1 MLSAGELTAL
11 FPSAEARKSRG
22 SKTAD
27 LTAAKED
34 ELHIYARDCFI
45 TRDNGF
51 ADRHGTI
58 DFPHEGGVIY
68 GVRPAM
74 WLAR

>member
-1 MLSAGELTAL
+1 MLSAAELTAL
-11 FPSAEARKSRG
+11 FPSAEARKSKG
-22 SKTAD
+22 SKIAD
-27 LTAAKED
+27 RTAAKED
-34 ELHIYARDCFI
+34 ELHSYARDCYL
-45 TRDNGF
+45 TRDNAF
-51 ADRHGTI
+51 ADRHGVI